1 MEWGKIRIS
10 VADGGRPDGCRL
22 DGDLDGLNGR
32 RGGGPGGPRGYDHG
46 DVVDNHPRCASLH
59 SKNSNV

>member
-1 MEWGKIRIS
+1 
-10 VADGGRPDGCRL
+10 VDGGRPDGCRL

-59 SKNSNV
+59 SKNSDV